1 MARYAITRTME
12 KTVVTCLCFDK
23 TSAEPFNT
31 TVTLA
36 RKVNDS
42 NAIEK
47 AVRKIVE
54 ADSNTKLIDVVD
66 VSYETALMGISEQDF
81 LANAVLLDPKTRK
94 PFQA

>member
-1 MARYAITRTME
+1 MARYSITRTME

-42 NAIEK
+42 KAIEK

-54 ADSNTKLIDVVD
+54 ADSNTKLIDVVE